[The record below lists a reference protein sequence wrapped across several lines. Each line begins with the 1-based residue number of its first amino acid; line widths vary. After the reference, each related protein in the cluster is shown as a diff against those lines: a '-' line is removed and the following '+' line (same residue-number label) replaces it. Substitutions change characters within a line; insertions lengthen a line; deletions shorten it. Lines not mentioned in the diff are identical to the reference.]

1 MEKVYTLSGYIT
13 VHHEVIPMKP
23 EKIRKVTAF
32 FRQNGR
38 MKLSRM
44 SRATGIAVSTLFDW
58 VREPAELGIRRFCA
72 LIDFPSLGFSTC
84 ATILFKADKE
94 RREELKR
101 YLLKSQSVNSLM
113 RINNGY
119 DFLAECVFRD
129 MRELEEFC
137 EVLERNYRIRGKEV
151 HFTVEELKREDFF
164 SDLKFASGS
173 VKNEH

>member
-1 MEKVYTLSGYIT
+1 
-13 VHHEVIPMKP
+13 MKP
-23 EKIRKVTAF
+23 EKIRKVAAL

-44 SRATGIAVSTLFDW
+44 SRSTGIAVSTLFDW
-58 VREPAELGIRRFCA
+58 VRNPAALGIRRFCA
-72 LIDFPSLGFSTC
+72 LVDFPSLGFFTC

-94 RREELKR
+94 KREELKK

-137 EVLERNYRIRGKEV
+137 ELLERQYKVRGKEV

-164 SDLKFASGS
+164 SDPKFAVRG
-173 VKNEH
+173 VKNGRA